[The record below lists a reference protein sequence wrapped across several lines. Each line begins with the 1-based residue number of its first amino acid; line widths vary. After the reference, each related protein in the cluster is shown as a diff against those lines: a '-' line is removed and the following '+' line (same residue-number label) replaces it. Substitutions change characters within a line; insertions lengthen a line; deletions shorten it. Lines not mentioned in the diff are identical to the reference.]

1 MKANEV
7 NLKGLQEI
15 NIEQELESVVPGSG
29 TYADIE
35 EAVNNKVISLLTDNF
50 GNVVGISCNS
60 GKTGIEDAIEGMKFE
75 KRFYGHDVLAY
86 VYKALTGK
94 DIYEDEFGDID
105 MMKKI
110 YIDDGV
116 DFDDIDIDDE
126 EDFNDAFDEEDFDD
140 ALPTRLELDV
150 EWLTGDI
157 NEKSIAKFLREE
169 FGHYLSGKEKPFNFQ
184 YNEGDNYVE
193 VTDIK
198 WGRKKY

>member
-1 MKANEV
+1 MKANKV

-15 NIEQELESVVPGSG
+15 NIGQELESVVLGSG

-35 EAVNNKVISLLTDNF
+35 EAINNKVVSLLKDSF
-50 GNVVGISCNS
+50 GDIVGISYNS
-60 GKTGIEDAIEGMKFE
+60 GKTGIEDAIEGLKFE

-94 DIYEDEFGDID
+94 DIYED
-105 MMKKI
+105 M
-110 YIDDGV
+110 
-116 DFDDIDIDDE
+116 FDDIFGE
-126 EDFNDAFDEEDFDD
+126 EDFGD
-140 ALPTRLELDV
+140 ALPTMLALDV

-169 FGHYLSGKEKPFNFQ
+169 FGHYLSGKENQFDFEIDEYDDELVN
-184 YNEGDNYVE
+184 
-193 VTDIK
+193 VTNIK

>member
-7 NLKGLQEI
+7 NLKDLQEI

-50 GNVVGISCNS
+50 GNVVGISYNS
-60 GKTGIEDAIEGMKFE
+60 GKTGIEDAVEGLKFE

-86 VYKALTGK
+86 VHKALTGNY
-94 DIYEDEFGDID
+94 IYEDMF
-105 MMKKI
+105 
-110 YIDDGV
+110 DGV
-116 DFDDIDIDDE
+116 SS
-126 EDFNDAFDEEDFDD
+126 EEDFDD
-140 ALPTRLELDV
+140 KLPTKLNLDV

-157 NEKSIAKFLREE
+157 DEKSIAKFLREE

-184 YNEGDNYVE
+184 YNEGDSCVK

>member
-7 NLKGLQEI
+7 NLKDLQEI
-15 NIEQELESVVPGSG
+15 NIEQELESVVSGSG

-50 GNVVGISCNS
+50 GNVVGISYNS
-60 GKTGIEDAIEGMKFE
+60 GKTGIEDAVEGIKFE

-94 DIYEDEFGDID
+94 DIYED
-105 MMKKI
+105 M
-110 YIDDGV
+110 
-116 DFDDIDIDDE
+116 FDDRCGE
-126 EDFNDAFDEEDFDD
+126 EDFGDK
-140 ALPTRLELDV
+140 LPTRLDLDV

-157 NEKSIAKFLREE
+157 DEKSIAKFLREE
-169 FGHYLSGKEKPFNFQ
+169 FGHYLSGKEKPFSFQ
-184 YNEGDNYVE
+184 YNEGDSCVK

>member
-7 NLKGLQEI
+7 NLKDLQEI
-15 NIEQELESVVPGSG
+15 NIEQELESVVSGSG

-50 GNVVGISCNS
+50 GNVVGISYNS
-60 GKTGIEDAIEGMKFE
+60 GKTGIEDAVEGLKFE

-86 VYKALTGK
+86 VHKALTGK
-94 DIYEDEFGDID
+94 DIYED
-105 MMKKI
+105 M
-110 YIDDGV
+110 
-116 DFDDIDIDDE
+116 FDDVSS
-126 EDFNDAFDEEDFDD
+126 EEDFDD
-140 ALPTRLELDV
+140 KLPTKLNLDV

-157 NEKSIAKFLREE
+157 DEKSIAKFLREE
-169 FGHYLSGKEKPFNFQ
+169 FGHYLSGKEKSFNFQ
-184 YNEGDNYVE
+184 YNEGDSCVK

>member
-1 MKANEV
+1 MKANKI

-15 NIEQELESVVPGSG
+15 NIGQELESVVLGSG

-35 EAVNNKVISLLTDNF
+35 EAINNKVVSLLKDSF
-50 GNVVGISCNS
+50 GNIVGISYNS
-60 GKTGIEDAIEGMKFE
+60 GKTGLEDAIEGLKFE

-94 DIYEDEFGDID
+94 DIYED
-105 MMKKI
+105 ML
-110 YIDDGV
+110 
-116 DFDDIDIDDE
+116 DDI
-126 EDFNDAFDEEDFDD
+126 FGEEDFDD
-140 ALPTRLELDV
+140 ALPTMLALDV

>member
-1 MKANEV
+1 MKANKV

-15 NIEQELESVVPGSG
+15 NIGRELESVVLGSG

-35 EAVNNKVISLLTDNF
+35 EAINNKVVSLLKDGF
-50 GNVVGISCNS
+50 GNIVGISYNS
-60 GKTGIEDAIEGMKFE
+60 GKTGFEDAIEGLKFE

-94 DIYEDEFGDID
+94 DIYED
-105 MMKKI
+105 M
-110 YIDDGV
+110 
-116 DFDDIDIDDE
+116 FDDIVDE
-126 EDFNDAFDEEDFDD
+126 EYFDD
-140 ALPTRLELDV
+140 KLPTRLDLDV

>member
-35 EAVNNKVISLLTDNF
+35 EAVNNKVISLLTDND
-50 GNVVGISCNS
+50 GNVVGISYNS

-94 DIYEDEFGDID
+94 DIYEDEFGDK

-126 EDFNDAFDEEDFDD
+126 EDFDDVFDEEDFDD

-184 YNEGDNYVE
+184 YDEGDNYVE

>member
-15 NIEQELESVVPGSG
+15 NIEQELENVVPGSG
-29 TYADIE
+29 TYAEIE
-35 EAVNNKVISLLTDNF
+35 EAVNNKVISLLTDND
-50 GNVVGISCNS
+50 GNVVGISYNS
-60 GKTGIEDAIEGMKFE
+60 GKTGIRDAIEGLKFE

-94 DIYEDEFGDID
+94 DIYEDEFD
-105 MMKKI
+105 
-110 YIDDGV
+110 
-116 DFDDIDIDDE
+116 DIDDE
-126 EDFNDAFDEEDFDD
+126 EYFDDIFDEEEFDD
-140 ALPTRLELDV
+140 NLPTRLELDV
-150 EWLTGDI
+150 EWLTGDV